1 MRGLDNLDLSED
13 LNNKLKGLISK
24 SKNKLEVGF
33 FKDAK
38 YENGMAVADVAK
50 IQEYGTLKIPARPF
64 FRIAIDKNTA
74 KWFNVFKNQFLVNN
88 NIELSLNQ
96 VGEVARGDVVS
107 SITNL
112 MSPPLSDVTIKKKGS
127 SKPLIDTG
135 FLRASVNY
143 KVSKNA

>member
-112 MSPPLSDVTIKKKGS
+112 MSPPLSEVTIKKKGS

>member
-74 KWFNVFKNQFLVNN
+74 KWFNVFKNQFLVNKN
-88 NIELSLNQ
+88 VELSLNQ

-112 MSPPLSDVTIKKKGS
+112 MSPPLSEVAIKKKGS